1 MTLRLT
7 PRDGKGFD
15 LDFCHESEHR
25 DRYSGV
31 SYSETGA
38 TPSQA
43 FDASTMESFA
53 NAGGPRPRY
62 DSNQL
67 LTLPAPLALNRP
79 ATTSGSSTSVT
90 RSSEDVYSDNSSHQ
104 RLGPSPTSNTTE
116 QLVEDHH
123 STPTSTPARHRSPSR
138 KRRTLRQTTSPTPFP
153 GEVANPFQSGHDNYY
168 GADHD
173 ISSSSPSP
181 SGGQSRVRGVSLSD
195 NGPVPAPDG
204 VRRVS
209 RPSGRRTSQPPQ
221 NRYSRTTSLY
231 SNLPP
236 GAAPPA
242 PHGGQS

>member
-7 PRDGKGFD
+7 GKCFD
-15 LDFCHESEHR
+15 LDFCQESKHR
-25 DRYSGV
+25 GRYSTA

-38 TPSQA
+38 TPSQG
-43 FDASTMESFA
+43 FDASTAESFA
-53 NAGGPRPRY
+53 NPGGPRPRY

-79 ATTSGSSTSVT
+79 ATTSRSSTSVT

-104 RLGPSPTSNTTE
+104 RLGPSPTSNMTE
-116 QLVEDHH
+116 QLVEDYSGA
-123 STPTSTPARHRSPSR
+123 STSAPARHRSPSSN
-138 KRRTLRQTTSPTPFP
+138 RRTRRQTISPTPFP
-153 GEVANPFQSGHDNYY
+153 VEVANPFQSSHDNYY

-173 ISSSSPSP
+173 TVSPSPPP
-181 SGGQSRVRGVSLSD
+181 SGGQPRVRGVSLSD

-221 NRYSRTTSLY
+221 NRYSRGTSFY
-231 SNLPP
+231 ANLPP
-236 GAAPPA
+236 GAAPPI
-242 PHGGQS
+242 PNNGQS